1 MNAPP
6 KLLDVESGADT
17 DSWIAPASGPAGK
30 RAYGG
35 QFAAQNLAPNTFT
48 AM

>member
-1 MNAPP
+1 MSALL

-17 DSWIAPASGPAGK
+17 DSWIGPASGPAGK

-35 QFAAQNLAPNTFT
+35 QDRKSVV
-48 AM
+48 